1 MKREIWTEET
11 RLLAKC
17 GCRWKYIIKKV
28 IREAGREEED
38 GIQQVRVEFN
48 VGIL

>member
-17 GCRWKYIIKKV
+17 GCRRKDIIKTI
-28 IREAGREEED
+28 IREAGREGGD
-38 GIQQVRVEFN
+38 GI
-48 VGIL
+48 